1 MVSTTF
7 KLLMLKIHEFEYG
20 AEFRWNSYLSEAYSV
35 LKFKIFCTSFVKRL
49 KMQLPVTYLFEI

>member
-1 MVSTTF
+1 
-7 KLLMLKIHEFEYG
+7 MLKIHEFEYG